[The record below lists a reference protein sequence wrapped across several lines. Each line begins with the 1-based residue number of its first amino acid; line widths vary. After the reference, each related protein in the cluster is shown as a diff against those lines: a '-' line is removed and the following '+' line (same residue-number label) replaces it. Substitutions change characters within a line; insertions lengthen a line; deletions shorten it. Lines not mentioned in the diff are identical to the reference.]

1 MASPLPS
8 WPHNSIIGR
17 SVIKLSI
24 MKRNVLVLPA
34 ALLLITAGF
43 LYSCSKSGGGGGTN
57 PGGGGTTTGKDS
69 ILTNIGNNI
78 ILPAYASLS
87 ISVNSL
93 DSAILDFNAGPSSVK
108 LKAVQTLFKS
118 AYINWQSAS
127 EFNYFGPASSIQP
140 NLSGLNIFPTDS
152 VKIESNITSANNNV
166 TAFANAAAKGF
177 PALDYILFG
186 GTGANLIGFTT
197 DANAANRKA
206 YLAAVSA
213 DIKSEVT
220 AVVKGWSASGGN
232 YIATFLNGTGN
243 SISSSLGLLLNSMIQ
258 DFEITKNDRLGIPLG
273 KMPAGQPILP
283 KELEAYF
290 SGISAQL
297 ATAQI
302 KAIQN
307 LYLGIGVN
315 GNGPGLQ
322 DYVIKA
328 NAQYNGSSL
337 DGAITTN
344 LTSAITG
351 LQGIPDP
358 LSATIQSNPAPATA
372 VYTTAQLLVVLLK
385 TDMASSLGVLIT
397 FGDNDGD

>member
-1 MASPLPS
+1 
-8 WPHNSIIGR
+8 
-17 SVIKLSI
+17 
-24 MKRNVLVLPA
+24 MKRNILVFPA
-34 ALLLITAGF
+34 ALVLLTAGF
-43 LYSCSKSGGGGGTN
+43 LYSCSKSGGGGGSN

-69 ILTNIGNNI
+69 ILANIGNNI

-87 ISVNSL
+87 VSVNSL
-93 DSAILDFNAGPSSVK
+93 DSAILDFNAGPTSVK
-108 LKAVQTLFKS
+108 LKAVQSLFKT
-118 AYINWQSAS
+118 AYTSWQSAS
-127 EFNYFGPASSIQP
+127 EFNYFGPASTIQP
-140 NLSGLNIFPTDS
+140 TLSGLNIFPTDS
-152 VKIESNITSANNNV
+152 VKIESNITAANNNV

-186 GTGANLIGFTT
+186 GTGANLTGFTT

-206 YLAAVSA
+206 NLAAVSA

-232 YIATFLNGTGN
+232 YIATFLNGTG
-243 SISSSLGLLLNSMIQ
+243 SSVSSSLGLLLNSMIQ

-290 SGISAQL
+290 SGISDQL

-307 LYLGIGVN
+307 LYLGVGVN

-328 NAQYNGSSL
+328 NPQYNGGTL

-344 LTSAITG
+344 FTSAITG
-351 LQGIPDP
+351 LQAIADP
-358 LSATIQSNPAPATA
+358 LSATIQTNPAPATA
-372 VYTTAQLLVVLLK
+372 VYTTTQLLVVLLK

>member
-1 MASPLPS
+1 
-8 WPHNSIIGR
+8 
-17 SVIKLSI
+17 
-24 MKRNVLVLPA
+24 MKRNFLVVPA
-34 ALLLITAGF
+34 ALLLLTAGF
-43 LYSCSKSGGGGGTN
+43 LYSCSKSGGGGGSN

-87 ISVNSL
+87 VSVNSL
-93 DSAILDFNAGPSSVK
+93 DSAILDFNAGPGSVK
-108 LKAVQTLFKS
+108 LKAVQSLFKS

-140 NLSGLNIFPTDS
+140 ILSGLNIFPTDS
-152 VKIESNITSANNNV
+152 VKIESNITAANNNV
-166 TAFANAAAKGF
+166 TAFANTAAKGF

-186 GTGANLIGFTT
+186 GTGANLTGFTT

-258 DFEITKNDRLGIPLG
+258 DLEITKNDRLGIPLG

-302 KAIQN
+302 KAMQD

-328 NAQYNGSSL
+328 NPQYNGGPL

-344 LTSAITG
+344 FVSAITG

-372 VYTTAQLLVVLLK
+372 VYTTTQLLVVLLK